1 MNKSSVGRG
10 AASVEEGGKVFC
22 ILRFFFFF
30 CTPGRC
36 LRDTGAD

>member
-10 AASVEEGGKVFC
+10 VAAVEEGGKVFC

-30 CTPGRC
+30 FFAGQVSERY
-36 LRDTGAD
+36 RS

>member
-10 AASVEEGGKVFC
+10 VAAVEEGGKVFC
-22 ILRFFFFF
+22 ILRFFFVFF
-30 CTPGRC
+30 LLGRC

>member
-10 AASVEEGGKVFC
+10 VAAVEEGGKVFC
-22 ILRFFFFF
+22 ILRFFCFFLL
-30 CTPGRC
+30 GRC